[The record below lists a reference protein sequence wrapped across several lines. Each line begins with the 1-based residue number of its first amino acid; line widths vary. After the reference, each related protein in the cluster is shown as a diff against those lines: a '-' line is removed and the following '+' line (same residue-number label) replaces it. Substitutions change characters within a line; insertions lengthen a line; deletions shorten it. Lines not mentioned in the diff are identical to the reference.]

1 MFCHRN
7 PNAFPQNQ
15 RDPFSSSQSGLP
27 TNGRPFTYPNG
38 DMRIGY
44 LVNNPIT
51 TQPTSP
57 SQSAFPQH
65 VFVDETL
72 QANDDQCCNG
82 CGWRPKYKNQ
92 YKKQLPPSIHK
103 CVLMMPNLPV
113 ARFTA
118 LNDGSSDP
126 TLINYTNDIAFAD
139 VQFFFC
145 HRCKKRAQ
153 NIMLSSDHLAMG
165 SSWPELQ
172 EQVIHL
178 LNNPSW
184 DHPNAERW
192 MLQSLAHSATSLIGS
207 SSHIATQRDYEYS
220 HTSNA
225 SHASHTSHIPPP
237 TNQPTPNQPT
247 PNQPTPNQPTPNQ
260 PTANTSK
267 PPLPPPSS
275 RQPEEHANP
284 TTESNPKRPTIS
296 PSPSPGASPN
306 LTYSGPQTQT
316 QTQTPPLNLT
326 RSPPQSP
333 PQTQIPPPPTQ
344 PHEQSPTQTQTPPRS
359 PSPPP
364 ANSLQAQ
371 LQQRRKSLNT
381 AKPEEEQQQQED

>member
-44 LVNNPIT
+44 LVNNPTT

-207 SSHIATQRDYEYS
+207 SSHIATPRDYEYS
-220 HTSNA
+220 HTS
-225 SHASHTSHIPPP
+225 PP
-237 TNQPTPNQPT
+237 TA
-247 PNQPTPNQPTPNQ
+247 NQ
-260 PTANTSK
+260 PTANTFK

-275 RQPEEHANP
+275 RHPEQQAKP
-284 TTESNPKRPTIS
+284 TTESNPKHPTIS

-306 LTYSGPQTQT
+306 LTYSDPQTQT

-326 RSPPQSP
+326 HNSSLQTRS
-333 PQTQIPPPPTQ
+333 PPPPTQ
-344 PHEQSPTQTQTPPRS
+344 SHEQSPTQTSPRSPSPPQSPPRS

-371 LQQRRKSLNT
+371 LQLRRKSLNT
-381 AKPEEEQQQQED
+381 AKPEEE

>member
-7 PNAFPQNQ
+7 PNTFPQNQ

-145 HRCKKRAQ
+145 RRCKKRAD

-207 SSHIATQRDYEYS
+207 SSHMQHSVTTNTNPHNQP
-220 HTSNA
+220 TS
-225 SHASHTSHIPPP
+225 
-237 TNQPTPNQPT
+237 NQPTPPANQKERKH
-247 PNQPTPNQPTPNQ
+247 NQ
-260 PTANTSK
+260 TSA
-267 PPLPPPSS
+267 PP
-275 RQPEEHANP
+275 AII
-284 TTESNPKRPTIS
+284 T
-296 PSPSPGASPN
+296 SPGRAGKDN
-306 LTYSGPQTQT
+306 
-316 QTQTPPLNLT
+316 N
-326 RSPPQSP
+326 R
-333 PQTQIPPPPTQ
+333 I
-344 PHEQSPTQTQTPPRS
+344 
-359 PSPPP
+359 
-364 ANSLQAQ
+364 
-371 LQQRRKSLNT
+371 
-381 AKPEEEQQQQED
+381 